1 MKYNLAIAFILFFFN
16 YMINSKLEKL
26 KSFVHFTY
34 NLLSIQFPNDSWR
47 SLFKQCSS
55 QRLFLPKIL
64 HDIDAVLYIDSDV
77 LMLSSISEIWSFF
90 DAMNSTQ
97 IAGLAYE
104 SEDFSSNWYYRFAQH
119 PYYPPY
125 GLNSGVM
132 LMNLTKMRQ
141 FDWIKRTEEIYRNF
155 RNKIVWGDQDI
166 INIIFSENQD
176 RIHLFGCNWNY
187 RPDHCVYGLTCRRAV
202 TEGIKILHGNRD
214 SFVGSKQPAFK
225 FIFEYFENFDFK
237 TIERQNSSSNVISI
251 RKGHLRSIKH
261 SRIDRYEEQ
270 TSCHKLF
277 DLIF

>member
-1 MKYNLAIAFILFFFN
+1 
-16 YMINSKLEKL
+16 
-26 KSFVHFTY
+26 
-34 NLLSIQFPNDSWR
+34 
-47 SLFKQCSS
+47 
-55 QRLFLPKIL
+55 
-64 HDIDAVLYIDSDV
+64 
-77 LMLSSISEIWSFF
+77 
-90 DAMNSTQ
+90 MNSTQ

-141 FDWIKRTEEIYRNF
+141 FDWIKRTEEIYQNF

-225 FIFEYFENFDFK
+225 FIFEPLRDK
-237 TIERQNSSSNVISI
+237 THHQM
-251 RKGHLRSIKH
+251 
-261 SRIDRYEEQ
+261 
-270 TSCHKLF
+270 
-277 DLIF
+277 